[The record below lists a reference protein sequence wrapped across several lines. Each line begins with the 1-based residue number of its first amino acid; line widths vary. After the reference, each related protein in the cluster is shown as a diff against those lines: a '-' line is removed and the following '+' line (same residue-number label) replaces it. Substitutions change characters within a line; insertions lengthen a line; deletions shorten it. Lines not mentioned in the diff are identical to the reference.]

1 MRRRRPRGGVISGVS
16 AVVAQLV
23 ERKLPKLEVAG
34 SRPVRRFLE
43 QKTRL
48 AELSLKTQNPW
59 LGLKPVVHRALRRIG
74 SDVRYV
80 IRLRRLPPRVAWFL
94 WRARLLARRSADPF
108 SLVSATRPA
117 DLALL
122 LRLAR
127 DRRRVVELG
136 TGTAWTALAF
146 ALADSRR
153 EVISYDP
160 IARPERDRYLELVSA
175 GVQARVQLVAEP
187 GSTGPASDEAI
198 DLLYVDS
205 SHSRQGTIEE
215 MQAWRVVL
223 RSGALVVFDDYTHS
237 DYPGVSEAVAE
248 LGLRG
253 DQRGTLFIHQV
264 D

>member
-1 MRRRRPRGGVISGVS
+1 MAGRLRHREPRSGPPIAS
-16 AVVAQLV
+16 PA
-23 ERKLPKLEVAG
+23 
-34 SRPVRRFLE
+34 
-43 QKTRL
+43 
-48 AELSLKTQNPW
+48 
-59 LGLKPVVHRALRRIG
+59 LGRIR
-74 SDVRYV
+74 SDLHYA

-136 TGTAWTALAF
+136 TGTAWTAIAF

-160 IARPERDRYLELVSA
+160 IARSERDRYMKLVSSEA
-175 GVQARVQLVAEP
+175 QARIQLISEP
-187 GSTGPASDEAI
+187 GSMGPASDEAI

-215 MQAWRVVL
+215 MRAWRPVL
-223 RSGALVVFDDYTHS
+223 RAGALVVFDDYTHS
-237 DYPGVSEAVAE
+237 DYPGVREAVAD

-253 DQRGTLFIHQV
+253 DQRGTLFVHQV